1 MKSMHH
7 RIYKSVNQSINEP
20 ISEWKNDLVNKWIWI
35 ELWTKDDN
43 IKTMFLKLQYF
54 GFLFRGKYEVD

>member
-1 MKSMHH
+1 MHH

-43 IKTMFLKLQYF
+43 IKTMFLKL
-54 GFLFRGKYEVD
+54 